1 MSGVWSDVNA
11 RAKGLSTHLIGG
23 TALRGLARTA
33 DYDSLATALE
43 GTSSGTGPRVER
55 RGVSA
60 ESLEG
65 AARRAAAARLATI
78 ARWCGD
84 RTAKIAPVFDA
95 EDHRSIRAALRG
107 AAAGSPPEER
117 RTGLIPT
124 PSLPEKALEELSH
137 QPTPAAV
144 AALLLAWEHPLAPA
158 IITEARREQPDLFL
172 LEQALDA
179 GFAARAA
186 PLARRGG
193 QALKDFVHI
202 LAVAQRAWTALSA
215 EDPESA
221 LAPLRAALP
230 RTALGKLL
238 AEGVPHVEEIDR
250 AALATLLVAEQR
262 HAREDPLGLGPVL
275 YYIARLRSEM
285 RDLTF
290 IAWGIALGAP
300 RRMIS
305 DGVLSP

>member
-1 MSGVWSDVNA
+1 VSEVWSDVSA

-23 TALRGLARTA
+23 AALRDLARSA
-33 DYDSLATALE
+33 DYESLATALE
-43 GTSSGTGPRVER
+43 RGAAADTPRVDR
-55 RGVSA
+55 RAMSA
-60 ESLEG
+60 EALEL
-65 AARRAAAARLATI
+65 AARRTAAARLATI

-84 RTAKIAPVFDA
+84 RAEKIAPVFDA

-124 PSLPEKALEELSH
+124 PTLPEKALKELSH

-144 AALLLAWEHPLAPA
+144 AALLLAWDHPLALA
-158 IITEARREQPDLFL
+158 ILDEARREQPDLFL

-186 PLARRGG
+186 PIARRDG
-193 QALKDFVHI
+193 APLKDFVHI
-202 LAVAQRAWTALSA
+202 LAVAQKAWTALAA
-215 EDPESA
+215 EDPEKA
-221 LAPLRAALP
+221 LEPLRGALP
-230 RTALGKLL
+230 RTELGKLL
-238 AEGVPHVEEIDR
+238 AQGVPEVGELDR
-250 AALATLLVAEQR
+250 AALATILTAERR

-275 YYIARLRSEM
+275 YYITRLRSEM
-285 RDLTF
+285 RDLVY

-300 RRMIS
+300 RQGLA
-305 DGVLSP
+305 DGVVSP